1 MEAAYNELL
10 EIDITT
16 TPPIHINTPKKV
28 KSPAATKI
36 QKVRKSGFSGSEI
49 VEYLQDTDGLT
60 KLVTPKSKDQETRAK
75 LNRQDLIFTATPPP
89 IKRLLQPDSSEM
101 TKPQKQFKRS
111 IETEKI
117 NNEERIPIKEN
128 KESSRSNDK
137 IATDSVTNKFQQKI
151 KNKNAK
157 ELIQKFPTKGY
168 LRNEYLKGHFK
179 DNEPAI
185 IEINKNQNYIILA
198 PSNIHC
204 FNKIM
209 KDWPEYIIKEDQ
221 LEVFEKDLRPMLC
234 VNKIPQNI
242 EIETVKNIIINRGL
256 HPENIR
262 RLVIKNGDPTT
273 VVLFKLKNEGEEQHA
288 KRFGIKTDNKIKYM
302 REYVNKE
309 KLIIRCFKCNKFGHL
324 SNSCKN
330 NNSLCPRC
338 GSNKQKCKGNCPKQ
352 HWNCVNCLG
361 NHSAAWEGC
370 KKYKEKLKEVTQAI
384 NVTSY
389 AEAVKSDM
397 SYMIERI
404 KSESSYIKN
413 NFLKINQFIDILTN
427 IIENI
432 DKFAL
437 YKELSRLKDK
447 ISTITLKF
455 CNLQKNNRF

>member
-1 MEAAYNELL
+1 
-10 EIDITT
+10 
-16 TPPIHINTPKKV
+16 
-28 KSPAATKI
+28 
-36 QKVRKSGFSGSEI
+36 
-49 VEYLQDTDGLT
+49 
-60 KLVTPKSKDQETRAK
+60 
-75 LNRQDLIFTATPPP
+75 
-89 IKRLLQPDSSEM
+89 
-101 TKPQKQFKRS
+101 
-111 IETEKI
+111 
-117 NNEERIPIKEN
+117 
-128 KESSRSNDK
+128 
-137 IATDSVTNKFQQKI
+137 
-151 KNKNAK
+151 
-157 ELIQKFPTKGY
+157 
-168 LRNEYLKGHFK
+168 
-179 DNEPAI
+179 
-185 IEINKNQNYIILA
+185 
-198 PSNIHC
+198 
-204 FNKIM
+204 M

-234 VNKIPQNI
+234 VNKIPENV

-309 KLIIRCFKCNKFGHL
+309 KLIIRCFKCIKFGHL